1 MGGPTRPADW
11 YPDPFRR
18 AEMRWFNGT
27 DWTADVSIDGI
38 RFLDPLGVAPTA
50 AAGPLPRGLAVAAF
64 VVGCS
69 GVAVAWIPFIFA
81 AGAIDG
87 LVAIALSIGALSA
100 ARNGTA
106 GGRTFARWGLVA
118 GIGALPVA
126 VGGFFFTDYVLD
138 ELDRIS
144 SIGSVEYTVRCDADG
159 RVVSIDGTITNTQS
173 TGTQSTGTQST
184 GTEDYVIEIEVADGS
199 TVVATDDTL
208 VTDVAAGETR
218 PFELVVFL
226 DETPNRVVCSVTEV
240 RGPSPFDV

>member
-1 MGGPTRPADW
+1 VGGPTRPADW

-18 AEMRWFNGT
+18 AEMCWFNGT

-81 AGAIDG
+81 AGAIAG

-126 VGGFFFTDYVLD
+126 VGGFFFTGYVID
-138 ELDRIS
+138 ELDRIT

-159 RVVSIDGTITNTQS
+159 RVVSIDGTITNTE
-173 TGTQSTGTQST
+173 ST
-184 GTEDYVIEIEVADGS
+184 GTEDYVVEIEVADGS

>member
-1 MGGPTRPADW
+1 VGGPTRPADW

-81 AGAIDG
+81 AGAIAG

-106 GGRTFARWGLVA
+106 GGRTFAHWGLVA

-159 RVVSIDGTITNTQS
+159 RVVSIDGTITNTE
-173 TGTQSTGTQST
+173 ST